1 MKKEPVRHQRRC
13 VANSK
18 LAYSIV
24 VTIDRAVSNLFISQA
39 QALKVSPHFGR
50 QSRDYHVLF
59 RRFTRQGVTTEYFRS
74 Q

>member
-1 MKKEPVRHQRRC
+1 MKKEPVRNQRRC

-39 QALKVSPHFGR
+39 QALKASPHFGR
-50 QSRDYHVLF
+50 LRREYHVLF